1 MRVRSLLSRCL
12 VYRKWNRRNCHLI
25 FSALLK
31 RGKVNFHAID
41 QLCYV
46 LTGLVNDGKQV
57 VLVSS
62 GAIGVGMGQVG
73 LHERPES
80 IPAQQALAA
89 IGQSGL
95 MSVYQQRFSLYGQ
108 RIGQILLTHDVL
120 EYPLSRQNALNT
132 FNSLLE
138 WGVIPIVN
146 ENDTVAVDE
155 MDHHT
160 KFGDN
165 DQLSAIVSSIVDAEL
180 LVMLSD
186 IDGFFD
192 KNPRKYADAKLFE
205 RITKIDETAIEA
217 AGGKGSKF
225 GTGGMMTKLKAAKRM
240 LENDKMM
247 ILANGQD
254 PAIIFELIKG
264 EPLGTLFVKEE
275 K

>member
-1 MRVRSLLSRCL
+1 MTKMRQFDAQRIVVKVGTST
-12 VYRKWNRRNCHLI
+12 LI
-25 FSALLK
+25 HPN
-31 RGKVNFHAID
+31 GKVNFHAID

-57 VLVSS
+57 ILVSS

-73 LHERPES
+73 LHERPSS

-108 RIGQILLTHDVL
+108 KISQVLLTHDVL
-120 EYPLSRQNALNT
+120 EYPLSRKNTLNT
-132 FNSLLE
+132 LETLLS

-165 DQLSAIVSSIVDAEL
+165 DQLSAIVSTIVNADML
-180 LVMLSD
+180 IMLSD

-205 RITKIDETAIEA
+205 RITKIDEETLRA
-217 AGGKGSKF
+217 AGGKGTKF
-225 GTGGMMTKLKAAKRM
+225 GTGGMMTKLKAAQRM

-247 ILANGQD
+247 LLANGKD
-254 PAIIFELIKG
+254 PAVIFDLVAGK
-264 EPLGTLFVKEE
+264 PLGTLFVKE
-275 K
+275 

>member
-1 MRVRSLLSRCL
+1 MAKKRQLDAKRIVVKVGTST
-12 VYRKWNRRNCHLI
+12 LI
-25 FSALLK
+25 HPN
-31 RGKVNFHAID
+31 GKVNFHAID

-165 DQLSAIVSSIVDAEL
+165 DQLSAIVSSIVDADL

-192 KNPRKYADAKLFE
+192 
-205 RITKIDETAIEA
+205 ETTLEA

>member
-1 MRVRSLLSRCL
+1 MVKKRQLDAKRIVVKVGTST
-12 VYRKWNRRNCHLI
+12 LI
-25 FSALLK
+25 HPN
-31 RGKVNFHAID
+31 GKVNFHAID

-165 DQLSAIVSSIVDAEL
+165 DQLSSIVDADL

-205 RITKIDETAIEA
+205 RITKIDETTLEA

>member
-1 MRVRSLLSRCL
+1 MAKKRQLDAKRIVVKVGTST
-12 VYRKWNRRNCHLI
+12 LI
-25 FSALLK
+25 HPN
-31 RGKVNFHAID
+31 GKVNFHAID

-165 DQLSAIVSSIVDAEL
+165 DQLSAIVSSIVDADL

-192 KNPRKYADAKLFE
+192 KNPRKYSDAKLFE
-205 RITKIDETAIEA
+205 RITKIDETALEA
-217 AGGKGSKF
+217 DRWQRF
-225 GTGGMMTKLKAAKRM
+225 
-240 LENDKMM
+240 
-247 ILANGQD
+247 
-254 PAIIFELIKG
+254 
-264 EPLGTLFVKEE
+264 
-275 K
+275 

>member
-1 MRVRSLLSRCL
+1 MGTST
-12 VYRKWNRRNCHLI
+12 LI
-25 FSALLK
+25 HPN
-31 RGKVNFHAID
+31 GKVNFHAID

-80 IPAQQALAA
+80 IPDQQALAA

-120 EYPLSRQNALNT
+120 EYPLSRKNALNT

-165 DQLSAIVSSIVDAEL
+165 DQLSAIVASIVDADL

-205 RITKIDETAIEA
+205 RITKIDETTLEA

-225 GTGGMMTKLKAAKRM
+225 GTGGMMTKL
-240 LENDKMM
+240 

-254 PAIIFELIKG
+254 PAIIFELIRG

>member
-1 MRVRSLLSRCL
+1 MVKKRQLDAKRIVVKVGTST
-12 VYRKWNRRNCHLI
+12 LI
-25 FSALLK
+25 HPN
-31 RGKVNFHAID
+31 GKVNFHAID

-120 EYPLSRQNALNT
+120 EYPLSRKNALNT

-165 DQLSAIVSSIVDAEL
+165 DQLSAIVSSIVDADL